1 MKKIICLIL
10 LISILL
16 STFSF
21 QVAGANNEIVIIP
34 SQDGTINSTDVCVLS
49 PAEDWK
55 ISTNSVVAGPTGGYS
70 WYTRSKEATATF
82 KAAEISGFDST
93 GFTNAGDLKDAMEK
107 ANSQMQEA
115 SKQAAQAQSEAMQKM
130 VQQQAQMTSQMQ
142 QATQQMNASQAQ
154 MAKAVEQVAEQQ
166 KKFNDAVDAGVEVL
180 SDMIDD
186 VENNNK

>member
-1 MKKIICLIL
+1 
-10 LISILL
+10 
-16 STFSF
+16 
-21 QVAGANNEIVIIP
+21 
-34 SQDGTINSTDVCVLS
+34 
-49 PAEDWK
+49 
-55 ISTNSVVAGPTGGYS
+55 
-70 WYTRSKEATATF
+70 
-82 KAAEISGFDST
+82 
-93 GFTNAGDLKDAMEK
+93 
-107 ANSQMQEA
+107 
-115 SKQAAQAQSEAMQKM
+115 MQKM